1 MQINATPLALENS
14 LVSRE
19 IRRIARSLN
28 GNHLAPEK
36 KKAFSL
42 FG

>member
-1 MQINATPLALENS
+1 MQINATPLALANS
-14 LVSRE
+14 PVSRE
-19 IRRIARSLN
+19 IRRMARSLDGN
-28 GNHLAPEK
+28 GSVPEK